1 MILKEHNGNTMQ
13 SIAFWLRMHDINAIF
28 FCNIIVA
35 YLTLFVRSARGDE
48 VFNGESNPLG
58 TGGDGAL
65 ESDSN
70 FIGSGE
76 EAVFNSP

>member
-1 MILKEHNGNTMQ
+1 MG
-13 SIAFWLRMHDINAIF
+13 
-28 FCNIIVA
+28 VA
-35 YLTLFVRSARGDE
+35 CVTLFVRSARGDE